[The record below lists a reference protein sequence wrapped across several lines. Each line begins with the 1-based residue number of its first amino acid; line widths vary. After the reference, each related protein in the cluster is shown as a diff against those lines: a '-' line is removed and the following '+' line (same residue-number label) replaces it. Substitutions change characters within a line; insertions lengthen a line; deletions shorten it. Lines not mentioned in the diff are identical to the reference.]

1 MQILYERSV
10 SLWYRKHATSFLS
23 EISDS
28 CAHKLLMLHD
38 VLGCCE
44 NTGNYRQAGLLSL
57 GSAERRRS
65 SQWWTVAA
73 QSMKNQLGS
82 TKLLML
88 SHIGCW
94 REQITSLWLLRR
106 PIIHFQWQQHSF
118 CSAINSVPWLNSKF
132 SMPITVPLSGKLL
145 SKTSLI
151 KQEILWEISVIDSNC
166 LWQFT
171 QLYICREC
179 SLIYQLPAGYATC

>member
-1 MQILYERSV
+1 MSQTQ
-10 SLWYRKHATSFLS
+10 AASFLS
-23 EISDS
+23 KISDFPV
-28 CAHKLLMLHD
+28 HKLLMLHD
-38 VLGCCE
+38 ALGCCE
-44 NTGNYRQAGLLSL
+44 NTGCYRRASL
-57 GSAERRRS
+57 ASAERRRS
-65 SQWWTVAA
+65 SRWWTVAA

-94 REQITSLWLLRR
+94 REQITSLWLLQR
-106 PIIHFQWQQHSF
+106 PIIHLHQQRHSF
-118 CSAINSVPWLNSKF
+118 WTAINSPPWLNSKF
-132 SMPITVPLSGKLL
+132 SMPITGPLRGKLL

-151 KQEILWEISVIDSNC
+151 KQEIWWEISVIDSNC

-179 SLIYQLPAGYATC
+179 SLIYQLPAAYAAC